1 MKTRNQGM
9 DDEGVRGRGGGGGG
23 GMEGG
28 GIRPKRKPREP
39 RERESR

>member
-9 DDEGVRGRGGGGGG
+9 DDEGVRGRGGGGG